1 MTLRLLMT
9 ARDAGASF
17 HLIEVARAAL
27 AAGDIALEVATQMPA
42 SRYFADAGIPHR
54 ALPLPAARA
63 PDDASAAALLAC
75 ADGLV
80 ETVRPDAVLCG
91 LSTPGD
97 GGIDE
102 AVIARFAGPSL
113 VLQDFW
119 GEVNA
124 FFGRAA
130 DLYLALDEEGV
141 LLPRTRHGREAVA
154 IGSPRHSAYAGRDL
168 PAVRAAMRARIGAG
182 AGTAVLGFFGQALHG
197 LEGYR
202 RTLEAWARA
211 VLAFP
216 GRALAVY
223 RPHPREKPEEA
234 AWTVD
239 RLRALGI
246 ATAVLGDCSVEDAL
260 LACDVVCSAFSNCTY
275 DTAYL
280 NRFSPEPLATPVS
293 LFFDPQIV
301 DYFHRMVRL
310 DEFPYLKAGLVL
322 PVRNAADLAGAIRH
336 AAGTAARRQYW
347 EAAQRLADPQQAP
360 LRALTEVRRLA
371 ARAGAPC

>member
-1 MTLRLLMT
+1 PAAGGGRRRGRRADPRVPRRLRRRRRAGRAAAGGAAGRRAAVARAARALRARPRRPQRPRRRRFGVGQVPVSGRTGPRPRRPAGAAARRRMTRRLLMT

-119 GEVNA
+119 GEVN
-124 FFGRAA
+124 
-130 DLYLALDEEGV
+130 
-141 LLPRTRHGREAVA
+141 
-154 IGSPRHSAYAGRDL
+154 
-168 PAVRAAMRARIGAG
+168 
-182 AGTAVLGFFGQALHG
+182 
-197 LEGYR
+197 
-202 RTLEAWARA
+202 
-211 VLAFP
+211 
-216 GRALAVY
+216 
-223 RPHPREKPEEA
+223 
-234 AWTVD
+234 
-239 RLRALGI
+239 
-246 ATAVLGDCSVEDAL
+246 
-260 LACDVVCSAFSNCTY
+260 
-275 DTAYL
+275 
-280 NRFSPEPLATPVS
+280 
-293 LFFDPQIV
+293 
-301 DYFHRMVRL
+301 
-310 DEFPYLKAGLVL
+310 
-322 PVRNAADLAGAIRH
+322 
-336 AAGTAARRQYW
+336 
-347 EAAQRLADPQQAP
+347 
-360 LRALTEVRRLA
+360 
-371 ARAGAPC
+371 